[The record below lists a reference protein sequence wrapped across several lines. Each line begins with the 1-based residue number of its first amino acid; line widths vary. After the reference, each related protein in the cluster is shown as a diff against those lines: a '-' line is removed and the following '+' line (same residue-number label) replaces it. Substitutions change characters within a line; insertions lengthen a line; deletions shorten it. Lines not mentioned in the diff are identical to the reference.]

1 MDFLKD
7 EFNEFGEVKL
17 ESMKSSIGKM
27 SKFQH
32 IEILKIL
39 KNNKNV
45 KINENRNGIYI
56 NLSFLPIE
64 TIIEIEKYVMYIE
77 EQEKT
82 LEIVEN
88 KKLEL
93 SYSIA

>member
-1 MDFLKD
+1 MEFLRV
-7 EFNEFGEVKL
+7 EGEINEIEL
-17 ESMKSSIGKM
+17 ESLKSSVDKM
-27 SKFQH
+27 NKFQH
-32 IEILKIL
+32 IEILRIL
-39 KNNKNV
+39 KLNKTI

-64 TIIEIEKYVMYIE
+64 TILDIKKYVVYIEK
-77 EQEKT
+77 QEDA

-93 SYSIA
+93 SYTIT